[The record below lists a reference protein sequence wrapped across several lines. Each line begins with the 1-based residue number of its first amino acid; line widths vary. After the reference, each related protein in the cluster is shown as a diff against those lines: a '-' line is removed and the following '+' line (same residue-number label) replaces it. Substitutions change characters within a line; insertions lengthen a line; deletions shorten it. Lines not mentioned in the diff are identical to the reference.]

1 MVAQLTG
8 IDEGRRRKG
17 SDNSADES
25 KFRVLLLSAHPVQ
38 YASPIFRRMT
48 KHPSLDVTVAYCS
61 LQGAE
66 RALDPDFGIE
76 VKWDIPLLEGYRWVQ
91 LPNHALS
98 RTEQSFLGL
107 INPSVWKLI
116 RAGKFDAV
124 AIFTGYKPATFW
136 IAALATKLSHS
147 VLMFGTDSHNLNS
160 RDGGN
165 WKRFIKKFFWPR
177 LFRIADLAIAPSS
190 GTVALMR
197 SLGLPDERIAML
209 PYVVDNE
216 RWLDEA
222 KKVDRSAIRR
232 AWNIPEDTPV
242 VLFCAKL
249 QPWKRPQDLLRAFAK
264 ANVPG
269 AYLVYAGEGSM
280 RKELEEEARTLGVD
294 QRTRFLGFANQGALP
309 GIYASCDLLVLPSE
323 YDAFGV
329 VVNEAMLCGHGV
341 IVSDRVGAKYD
352 LVREGE
358 TGFVFPCGDIDA
370 LAALLKKTL
379 SSPELLRKLG
389 ESARKRMETWGPRDY
404 VEAFLSAVE
413 RAKRSRNARGAK

>member
-1 MVAQLTG
+1 MAERLR
-8 IDEGRRRKG
+8 I
-17 SDNSADES
+17 
-25 KFRVLLLSAHPVQ
+25 LLLCAHPVQ
-38 YASPIFRRMT
+38 YSAPVFRRMANY
-48 KHPSLDVTVAYCS
+48 PSLDVTVAYCS

-76 VKWDIPLLEGYRWVQ
+76 VAWDIPLLEGYRWVQ

-98 RTEQSFLGL
+98 RTEQSFFGL
-107 INPSVWKLI
+107 VNFSVWRFI

-136 IAALATKLSHS
+136 IAALAAKLSHS
-147 VLMFGTDSHNLNS
+147 VLMFGTDAHNLKS
-160 RDGGN
+160 QDGRN
-165 WKRFIKKFFWPR
+165 WKRAVKKFLWPG
-177 LFRIADLAIAPSS
+177 LFKMANVAIAPSS
-190 GTVALMR
+190 GTVALMH
-197 SLGLPDERIAML
+197 SLGLADERIAML

-216 RWLDEA
+216 RWIAEA
-222 KKVDRSAIRR
+222 KKIDRSAIRR
-232 AWNIPEDTPV
+232 AWNIPEDAPV

-249 QPWKRPQDLLRAFAK
+249 KPWKRPQDLLRAFAK
-264 ANVPG
+264 ADVPG

-280 RKELEEEARTLGVD
+280 RKQLEDEARALGMA

-329 VVNEAMLCGHGV
+329 VVNEAMLCGCGV

-358 TGFVFPCGDIDA
+358 TGFVFPCGDVNA
-370 LAALLKKTL
+370 LAALLTKTL
-379 SSPELLRKLG
+379 GSPELLRKLG
-389 ESARKRMETWGPRDY
+389 EAARKRMETWGPGAY
-404 VEAFLSAVE
+404 VEAFINAVE
-413 RAKRSRNARGAK
+413 RAKHLRARRAAN